1 LRNIPEDDGMD
12 EGMKPVTSNGS
23 RVGCVIFNHDLSLGI
38 KVEAETMD
46 DFSRNHALSEPSFD
60 EDDLWE
66 DSDPNIDRVV
76 VSTGRWVRCVIS
88 SVDGYFKLR
97 TDLPDFETEEGLSET
112 TFVSVAFAVSLL
124 YFRPNSHCIPAV
136 LAARCPPGV
145 SSISTLC
152 LLGLFFCRH
161 VFLFFLNQSSLP
173 ISYVFSQTR
182 TFQHVINTKV

>member
-76 VSTGRWVRCVIS
+76 VSTGR
-88 SVDGYFKLR
+88 
-97 TDLPDFETEEGLSET
+97 
-112 TFVSVAFAVSLL
+112 
-124 YFRPNSHCIPAV
+124 
-136 LAARCPPGV
+136 
-145 SSISTLC
+145 
-152 LLGLFFCRH
+152 
-161 VFLFFLNQSSLP
+161 
-173 ISYVFSQTR
+173 
-182 TFQHVINTKV
+182 